1 MDTLN
6 STIST
11 YLVPPLRTESQI
23 AFTLLGQI
31 SKFAAYGLIPNESL
45 VQASSLLFEAFA
57 EETAYDGI
65 FQSRQPYLNH
75 VHNINCSISGF
86 LTAQAVLFE
95 TIFAT
100 MAPDPWTMYKLERD
114 AESAHNFDT
123 RQVHSGARPDP
134 TTKARAVPIYQTAVR
149 L

>member
-1 MDTLN
+1 M
-6 STIST
+6 
-11 YLVPPLRTESQI
+11 ESQI

-45 VQASSLLFEAFA
+45 AQASSLLFEAFA

-65 FQSRQPYLNH
+65 FQSRQPYLDH
-75 VHNINCSISGF
+75 LHNINCSIPGF

-95 TIFAT
+95 TTFAT
-100 MAPDPWTMYKLERD
+100 MAPDPWTMYKLGRD
-114 AESAHNFDT
+114 AHNFDT

-149 L
+149 F